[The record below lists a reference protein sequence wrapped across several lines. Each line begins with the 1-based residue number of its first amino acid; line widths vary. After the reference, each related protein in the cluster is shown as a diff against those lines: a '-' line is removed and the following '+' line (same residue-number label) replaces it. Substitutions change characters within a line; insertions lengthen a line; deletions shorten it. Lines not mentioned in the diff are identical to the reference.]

1 MRPWYSLRS
10 ELSTQGTRGS
20 DHSWGGVKSA
30 ELLHFEGPN
39 SLEIYMWGCCSLGGA
54 LGTWRVGLSDLIGQ
68 MGSLRPRVGQGWP
81 QVTHSHH
88 SFTAGQPGV
97 RSTNSLQLLAPKG
110 ISAFPTWDGSLHF
123 ADGHVDTPED
133 SCQWS

>member
-1 MRPWYSLRS
+1 VGVLFLGRGPGHMESGTVELRVFDM
-10 ELSTQGTRGS
+10 T
-20 DHSWGGVKSA
+20 WG
-30 ELLHFEGPN
+30 
-39 SLEIYMWGCCSLGGA
+39 
-54 LGTWRVGLSDLIGQ
+54 SDLIGQ